1 MTVKLMIKRDR
12 IPDRKGSWGPSDNV
26 TARERWTL
34 GESVSEH
41 PRKDDLSCNPKS
53 CNQSPSWLKDD
64 LSCNPKSYNQRPP
77 WLILAFFWT
86 PAGHVVCLLA
96 FGFYC

>member
-53 CNQSPSWLKDD
+53 
-64 LSCNPKSYNQRPP
+64 YNQRPP